1 VADPEFSAGGVVV
14 RGDEVV
20 VIVPVKRGA
29 HGNRVL
35 GLPKGHPDGDETPE
49 QAAKRE
55 VAEETG
61 VTAELIA
68 ALGETNY
75 TYERKGRRVAK
86 RVAFFLFEY
95 RSGDLADHDHE
106 IEDARWMPLNEAG
119 RSLTY
124 AGEREMINRALSRL
138 AGRACPELLL
148 LGVCRPIAAR
158 SQDRHDP
165 PGRQVP
171 QVPQERLRAR
181 HHRLSAL
188 AAREDL
194 QRGDRPG

>member
-1 VADPEFSAGGVVV
+1 MV
-14 RGDEVV
+14 RGDDVA
-20 VIVPVKRGA
+20 VIVLVKRGS

-49 QAAKRE
+49 QAATRE

-61 VTAELIA
+61 LTAELIA
-68 ALGETNY
+68 PLGETNY
-75 TYERKGRRVAK
+75 TYERRGRRMAK

-106 IEDARWMPLNEAG
+106 IEDARWMPLKEAA

-138 AGRACPELLL
+138 A
-148 LGVCRPIAAR
+148 
-158 SQDRHDP
+158 SDR
-165 PGRQVP
+165 
-171 QVPQERLRAR
+171 
-181 HHRLSAL
+181 
-188 AAREDL
+188 
-194 QRGDRPG
+194 